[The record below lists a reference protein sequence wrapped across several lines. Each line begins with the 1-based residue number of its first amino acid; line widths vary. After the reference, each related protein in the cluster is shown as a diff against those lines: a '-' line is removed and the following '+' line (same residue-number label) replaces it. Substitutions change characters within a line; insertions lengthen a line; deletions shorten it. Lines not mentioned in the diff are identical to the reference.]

1 MLFVVRNFRLK
12 KIQLFLFS
20 VTKKRNRFTEN
31 VAKFGRS
38 AMKNLFGL
46 FRPPGTRHIR
56 SESYSNNNFD
66 WRELA
71 RDVSPNQNLPPSP
84 YDIKENNDPPPEIKY
99 NFITRT
105 RQDFPCNDD
114 NKDICEKLID
124 DGRAVNCSISRFRY
138 ISL

>member
-1 MLFVVRNFRLK
+1 MELFYHQNVNILFH
-12 KIQLFLFS
+12 IQLFLFS
-20 VTKKRNRFTEN
+20 VTKKRNRFTDN

-38 AMKNLFGL
+38 AMKNLFSL
-46 FRPPGTRHIR
+46 FRPPGRRHIR
-56 SESYSNNNFD
+56 NVSYSNNNSK

-71 RDVSPNQNLPPSP
+71 RDVSPPPSP
-84 YDIKENNDPPPEIKY
+84 YHIKEDNDPPPEIKY